1 MVRPSH
7 RSDDHIVLQY
17 KISNFVIPT
26 PLTHKTPH
34 QMSNDTRHGSCTELL
49 LRFQVAGYN
58 IELIGGKLMS

>member
-1 MVRPSH
+1 MFRPSH
-7 RSDDHIVLQY
+7 GSDDHIVLQY

-58 IELIGGKLMS
+58 MELIGGKLMS